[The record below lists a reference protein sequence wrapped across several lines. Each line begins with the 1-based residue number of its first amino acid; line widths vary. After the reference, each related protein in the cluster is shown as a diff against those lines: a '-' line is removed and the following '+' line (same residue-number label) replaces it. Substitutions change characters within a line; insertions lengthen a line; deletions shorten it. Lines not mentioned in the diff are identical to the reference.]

1 MTAAYRMT
9 LAGRTADQAFKE
21 MKQYNF
27 GADFLHPEFK
37 DFSSTATT
45 PRLLEPPSRLSNP

>member
-27 GADFLHPEFK
+27 GADFLHAEFK
-37 DFSSTATT
+37 DFVYGYHAAAVGTAV
-45 PRLLEPPSRLSNP
+45 SAF